1 MANRNIFSDLL
12 HPKSFNQK
20 NGFDLSHRKVFDCKA
35 GELLP
40 VLCEEM
46 YPTDYF
52 EIDTATLLR
61 TMPLQ
66 TAAFLRARMCFDFFF
81 VPKTAIWRRYSSFI
95 AQRDEVQTSYE
106 QGYQYEPN
114 ITIGDLNA
122 YVNHQPGSYV
132 DSADDRARVLSLL
145 GYADGMKTLPQGI
158 DTNRSLTVLPIL
170 GYNRIYNFHYR
181 NKWRDAPV
189 AADSPSYSAD
199 WLDCSSYSDSLY
211 LGPSQST
218 ISLVHMHYHGWFK
231 DLYMGSLPDQQ
242 FCVVS
247 SVNVNINGLYGYVNN
262 LQGQSGLN
270 VNSLSNGEIY
280 FTKSGDTGS
289 PSLLVR
295 SQSDSSS
302 TFDVISLRRAIALQK
317 WKEYN
322 MRAGWQADKQQQAN
336 FGVDLPSDSRHEVHF
351 IDSYEAPVMVDEVMQ
366 TSPSAA
372 VTGITSSASPVG
384 DIGGK
389 GIGFANGKKIQFEAK
404 QPGYLYCIFYI
415 MPEAEYD
422 AEMIDPCLVAS
433 EPFDHYTPAFAN
445 TGMESIHKYMLS
457 YKGNP
462 ALFDN
467 VYGYAPNGYKWKT
480 RVDKAFASFRS
491 GHSMSSWVSVRRDLQ
506 NIINSPSVPIEYYY
520 VNPSVLDSIFYA
532 ANDGSDSTCQF
543 LVNLNFGIKAVRP
556 MPVLGLPSF

>member
-81 VPKTAIWRRYSSFI
+81 VPKTALWRRYSSFI

-106 QGYQYEPN
+106 NGYQFEPN
-114 ITIGDLNA
+114 IQIQDISA
-122 YVNHQPGSYV
+122 YVN
-132 DSADDRARVLSLL
+132 ADAGQYTDTAYDRARVLSLL
-145 GYADGMKTLPQGI
+145 GYADGMRVLPTGI
-158 DTNRSLTVLPIL
+158 DGERSLTVLPIL
-170 GYNRIYNFHYR
+170 GYNRIFNFHYR

-189 AADSPSYSAD
+189 ATDSPSYNAD
-199 WLDCSSYSDSLY
+199 FLDCSSYDDSLY
-211 LGPSQST
+211 PSPSMT
-218 ISLVHMHYHGWFK
+218 LNRLVHMHYHGWFK
-231 DLYMGSLPDQQ
+231 DLFMGSLPNQQ
-242 FCVVS
+242 FGNVS
-247 SVNVNINGLYGYVNN
+247 SISISDLSRVYIKNASTAAGQTLGLSATNQ
-262 LQGQSGLN
+262 LQT
-270 VNSLSNGEIY
+270 V
-280 FTKSGDTGS
+280 D
-289 PSLLVR
+289 
-295 SQSDSSS
+295 SDSASHTLWDLS
-302 TFDVISLRRAIALQK
+302 AWGGTHQTFDVLALRRAIALQK

-336 FGVDLPSDSRHEVHF
+336 FGIDLPSDSRHEVHF

-372 VTGITSSASPVG
+372 VSGVTSAATPVG
-384 DIGGK
+384 DLGGK

-422 AEMIDPCLVAS
+422 AKGIDPCLVAS

-445 TGMESIHKYMLS
+445 TGMESIHKYMIN
-457 YKGNP
+457 YTGNP
-462 ALFDN
+462 AVFDYVN
-467 VYGYAPNGYKWKT
+467 GYAPNGYKWKT
-480 RVDKAFASFRS
+480 RVDKVYGNFTTGASLS
-491 GHSMSSWVSVRRDLQ
+491 TWVSTRKDLENIVNSGNIPIRDF
-506 NIINSPSVPIEYYY
+506 Y
-520 VNPSVLDSIFYA
+520 VNPSSLDSVFYA
-532 ANDGSDSTCQF
+532 RNDGTDATTQF
-543 LVNLNFGIKAVRP
+543 LVNLNFNVKAVRP